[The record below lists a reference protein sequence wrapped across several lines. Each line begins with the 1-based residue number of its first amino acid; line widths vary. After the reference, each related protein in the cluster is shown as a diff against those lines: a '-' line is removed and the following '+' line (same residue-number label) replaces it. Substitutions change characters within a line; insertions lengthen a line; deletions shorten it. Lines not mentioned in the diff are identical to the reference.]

1 MSGSI
6 VVLTYGMAAA
16 LALLL
21 LYLFRAKRWYWHVAS
36 LLVALGLGAMTPPE
50 SLVSQRYDLA
60 IGGIFFFLCL
70 WGMAGMFFPRAHE
83 VAHPVAHH
91 G

>member
-6 VVLTYGMAAA
+6 VGLTYGMAAL

-21 LYLFRAKRWYWHVAS
+21 LYLFRAKHWSWHVAS
-36 LLVALGLGAMTPPE
+36 VLAAFLIGIMVPPE
-50 SLVSQRYDLA
+50 GWASQRYDLA
-60 IGGIFFFLCL
+60 IGAIFFFLCL
-70 WGMAGMFFPRAHE
+70 WGIAGIFFRRPHE
-83 VAHPVAHH
+83 TPHH

>member
-6 VVLTYGMAAA
+6 VILTYGMAAA

-21 LYLFRAKRWYWHVAS
+21 LYLFRAKRWYWHLASVAAALLLGS
-36 LLVALGLGAMTPPE
+36 LTPPE
-50 SLVSQRYDLA
+50 RLASQRYDLA

-70 WGMAGMFFPRAHE
+70 WGIAGIFFTRPHE
-83 VAHPVAHH
+83 AAHH
-91 G
+91 S

>member
-1 MSGSI
+1 MSGSV

-36 LLVALGLGAMTPPE
+36 VTVALLLGAMTPPE
-50 SLVSQRYDLA
+50 SVASQRYDLA

-70 WGMAGMFFPRAHE
+70 WGIAGMFFPRSHE
-83 VAHPVAHH
+83 VAHQ